1 MREIRHSALV
11 AQPPGRLY
19 TLINDIENYPRFIP
33 WCTHASVQSR
43 SEREI
48 VATIGIKRGA
58 LQSEFTTRNELE
70 PDRRIVMR
78 LVSGPFRHLEGEWLL
93 VPIPPAP
100 NSSGHPSGDP
110 SESAVQP
117 GARGGCRVQLTMK
130 FEFKSVLTGALFE
143 HKFAETA
150 ASLVDA
156 FVARARALPDG

>member
-1 MREIRHSALV
+1 V

-78 LVSGPFRHLEGEWLL
+78 LVSGPFRQLEGEWLL
-93 VPIPPAP
+93 VPIPPALEK
-100 NSSGHPSGDP
+100 SADPSG
-110 SESAVQP
+110 SAVQP
-117 GARGGCRVQLTMK
+117 GAGGGCRVQLTMK
-130 FEFKSVLTGALFE
+130 FAFKSALTSALFE
-143 HKFAETA
+143 HKFAETT